1 MKLDIRGS
9 WLSTFEDDE
18 PAGFATE
25 ADRIELAK
33 RQEQAAGSQKV
44 SGLRVEKIR
53 SAKDRSQ
60 VPTR

>member
-25 ADRIELAK
+25 ADRIELEK
-33 RQEQAAGSQKV
+33 RQEQVV
-44 SGLRVEKIR
+44 SSPKAPVLRSEKTR
-53 SAKDRSQ
+53 TAKTRPQ
-60 VPTR
+60 VPTH